1 MGNGCK
7 LTTKEV
13 VELGQKVHELIIN
26 SIIRDG
32 KLNTG
37 HLASVLAVAW
47 KLNFA
52 FAERDTGLKKTRDAF
67 VHAFDYMS
75 DVMIDGAWDE
85 ENQRVKP

>member
-1 MGNGCK
+1 MGNGCN
-7 LTTKEV
+7 LSTKEV
-13 VELGQKVHELIIN
+13 IKLGQKVHEFIIN
-26 SIIRDG
+26 SIVRDG
-32 KLNTG
+32 ELNTG

-67 VHAFDYMS
+67 AHAFDYMS

>member
-1 MGNGCK
+1 M
-7 LTTKEV
+7 
-13 VELGQKVHELIIN
+13 VELGQKVHALIIN

-52 FAERDTGLKKTRDAF
+52 YAERETGLKKTRDAF